1 MKGVVE
7 RMKNRKLT
15 LGILVVILS
24 LSVIFAGCGQK
35 TSSTGNE
42 TNAPAANKA
51 AEPIVLGV
59 ATALGNAEGADSL
72 RTAQLAVEE
81 INAAGGVEIGGVK
94 RPLKIESID
103 TREGEPGTPITDA
116 LTALEKLI
124 LEKKPVAIVVGGY
137 RSEALLSSMDLIAKY
152 KIPLITATAMTAE
165 FEKKI
170 QSDRAKYKYIFRTGA
185 NVQALVGMLT
195 KTFSYIGQTFNIN
208 KVYIINED
216 LIWAKGTTGALEKW
230 AKASGWEVIGHDT
243 YPSGSSDFSSSVNK
257 AKAGGAQLIVPIF
270 DMPQAGVLLKQI
282 KTMKVPALIA
292 GYITPASTAGGWKT
306 FNNDIEGMI
315 NFNYELGS
323 MATKAIPKSLT
334 FQESY
339 AKKYGEAVRDKL
351 SGHGPGP
358 AYENVYI
365 LADAIKRAGSLD
377 GDALAS
383 AIEKTDMDGIIGKM
397 KFNED
402 HQLIFNSNPAE
413 GVVGVA
419 FQWVA
424 PGKRVIVYPDNIAES
439 KIELPAYMK
448 K

>member
-1 MKGVVE
+1 
-7 RMKNRKLT
+7 MKNRKLY
-15 LGILVVILS
+15 LGILVAVLS

-35 TSSTGNE
+35 NSTTSNE
-42 TNAPAANKA
+42 TNTPAANQS

-72 RTAQLAVEE
+72 RTAQLAVDE

-94 RPLKIESID
+94 RPFKIESID
-103 TREGEPGTPITDA
+103 TREGEPGTPITEA
-116 LTALEKLI
+116 LNALEKLI

-152 KIPLITATAMTAE
+152 KIPLITTTAMTAE

-170 QSDRAKYKYIFRTGA
+170 QSDRAKYKYVFRTGA

-195 KTFSYIGQTFNIN
+195 KTFGYIGETFKFN
-208 KVYIINED
+208 KIYIINED
-216 LIWAKGTTGALEKW
+216 LVWAKGTTGALEKW
-230 AKASGWEVIGHDT
+230 AKANGWEVVGHDS
-243 YPSGSSDFSSSVNK
+243 YPSGSSDFSASVNK
-257 AKAGGAQLIVPIF
+257 AKSSGAQLIVPIF

-282 KTMKVPALIA
+282 KTAKIPALIA
-292 GYITPASTAGGWKT
+292 GYISPASTAGGWKT
-306 FNNDIEGMI
+306 FNNAIEGMV

-323 MATKAIPKSLT
+323 MTTKAIPKSLT
-334 FQESY
+334 FQENY
-339 AKKYGEAVRDKL
+339 TKKYGAAVTEKL

-383 AIEKTDMDGIIGKM
+383 AVEKTDMDGIIGKM

-402 HQLIFNSNPAE
+402 HQLIFNNNPAE
-413 GVVGVA
+413 GVVSVA
-419 FQWVA
+419 FQWEA
-424 PGKRVIVYPDNIAES
+424 PGKRVIVYPDNLADK
-439 KIELPAYMK
+439 KIELPSYMK